1 MYNISTFWAYLYCA
15 GYEIQHPDYSQQ
27 NEPNFHTQKSLMIPK
42 KKLEAINH
50 RMTNNTM
57 AKEKWQ
63 KDKQCNGQ
71 ERRGKRTNNAMAKRE
86 GAKGQTMIYKSL
98 YRKGDKNK
106 AMSCMLFYVLNDY
119 TTEWRAVLIDTNK

>member
-1 MYNISTFWAYLYCA
+1 
-15 GYEIQHPDYSQQ
+15 
-27 NEPNFHTQKSLMIPK
+27 MIPK
-42 KKLEAINH
+42 RKLEAINH

-57 AKEKWQ
+57 AK
-63 KDKQCNGQ
+63 
-71 ERRGKRTNNAMAKRE
+71 RE
-86 GAKGQTMIYKSL
+86 GTKGQTMIYKSL